1 MGILN
6 NFVSKTK
13 TILLL
18 VLFSLFALPGVNAAE
33 VKQNPKEL
41 RVAFWNVENLFDTVV
56 NGPSKHKDSDFT
68 PSSWRRWTPQRY
80 SQKLDH
86 LAHVLNAM
94 QPDVIGMAEVENLD
108 VLQDLNKRLEQ
119 KYGWEL
125 PYIGHIDSSDTRG
138 IDQAVMSKYPILS
151 THLVAHTYGRRG
163 VLVVVVD
170 VDNHPITFMV
180 NHWKSPIGDYKENM
194 KTRAEEA
201 KALRDELTKR
211 YNRANDMSFVI
222 MGDFN
227 EDCDDVTLLDVLRVS
242 KTRNQTLKHQDGSL
256 ALYHLAFDLP
266 ASERKTY
273 YYARRSVWNSFDGI
287 IVPVTLLPESTNSKC
302 YWRVKDKKSFK
313 VFTLPEMKEP
323 GDGRPRAFRR
333 VRIKGKPNNYYE
345 EGYSDHFPVI
355 VTLAPASAVKV
366 PSNQSSQKVKLP

>member
-1 MGILN
+1 MKKQSH
-6 NFVSKTK
+6 FFK
-13 TILLL
+13 TIRL
-18 VLFSLFALPGVNAAE
+18 VLFVLLLQFTCSFAYSSPTANGNGS
-33 VKQNPKEL
+33 EL

-56 NGPSKHKDSDFT
+56 NGPSKHKDKDFT

-108 VLQDLNKRLEQ
+108 VLQDLNKRLDE
-119 KYGWEL
+119 KYGWKL
-125 PYIGHIDSSDTRG
+125 PYIGHIDSSDARG

-170 VDNHPITFMV
+170 VNGHPITFMV

-194 KTRAEEA
+194 KTRSEEA
-201 KALRDELTKR
+201 NALREELTKR

-227 EDCDDVTLLDVLRVS
+227 EDCDDTTLINVLRVS
-242 KTRNQTLKHQDGSL
+242 KTRKQTLKHADGPL
-256 ALYHLAFDLP
+256 ALYHLACDLP

-287 IVPVTLLPESTNSKC
+287 IVPVTLLPEEKDSKC
-302 YWRVKDKKSFK
+302 YWKVKDKKSFK

-355 VTLAPASAVKV
+355 VTLAPASSINETKE
-366 PSNQSSQKVKLP
+366 SSQKVKLP